1 MENTSKVVV
10 TLAPGFEEV
19 EALIIVDVL
28 RRCGVETTTAG
39 LGSSPIEGAHQVK
52 VIPDTDL
59 DSLNIE
65 DYDALILPGGAP
77 GYENLRKDRRVIDA
91 VKKAFEEKKIVAA
104 MCASPSVLSD
114 AGVLRGKKAT
124 IYPGMEDELR
134 KGGADIKEDLVVQDG
149 NIVTSRGPA
158 TAVLF
163 ALKLG
168 EILASKSAA
177 EEVKK
182 QMLLDLVIK

>member
-1 MENTSKVVV
+1 MSKVAVA
-10 TLAPGFEEV
+10 LAPGFEEV
-19 EALIIVDVL
+19 EALTIVDVL
-28 RRCGVETTTAG
+28 RRCGVEVITAG

-52 VIPDTDL
+52 VIPDIDL

-65 DYDALILPGGAP
+65 DYDAFVLPGGAP
-77 GYENLRKDRRVIDA
+77 GYENLRKDQRVIDA
-91 VKKAFEEKKIVAA
+91 VKRAFEEKKIVAA

-134 KGGADIKEDLVVQDG
+134 KGGAEIKEDLVVQDG

-158 TAVLF
+158 TAVFF

-182 QMLLDLVIK
+182 QMLVDLVIK

>member
-1 MENTSKVVV
+1 
-10 TLAPGFEEV
+10 
-19 EALIIVDVL
+19 
-28 RRCGVETTTAG
+28 
-39 LGSSPIEGAHQVK
+39 
-52 VIPDTDL
+52 
-59 DSLNIE
+59 
-65 DYDALILPGGAP
+65 
-77 GYENLRKDRRVIDA
+77 
-91 VKKAFEEKKIVAA
+91 

-134 KGGADIKEDLVVQDG
+134 KGGAEIKEDLVVQDG

-158 TAVLF
+158 TAVFF

-182 QMLLDLVIK
+182 QMLVDLVIK

>member
-1 MENTSKVVV
+1 MSKVAVA
-10 TLAPGFEEV
+10 LAPGFEEV
-19 EALIIVDVL
+19 EALTIVDVL
-28 RRCGVETTTAG
+28 RRCGAEVRTAG
-39 LGSSPIEGAHQVK
+39 LGGSPIEGAHQVK
-52 VIPDTDL
+52 VIPDIDL

-65 DYDALILPGGAP
+65 EYDAFVLPGGAP
-77 GYENLRKDRRVIDA
+77 GYENLRKDQRVIDA

-134 KGGADIKEDLVVQDG
+134 KGGAEIKEDLVVQDG

-168 EILASKSAA
+168 EILISKSAA

-182 QMLLDLVIK
+182 QMLVDLVIK